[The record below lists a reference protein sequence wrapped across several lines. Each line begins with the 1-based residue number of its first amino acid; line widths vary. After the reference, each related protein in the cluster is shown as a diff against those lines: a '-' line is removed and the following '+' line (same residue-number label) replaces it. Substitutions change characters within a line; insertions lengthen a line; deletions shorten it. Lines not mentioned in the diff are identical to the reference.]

1 MTTCKQYCDR
11 DIHFF
16 DRADKDA
23 LSDDASNGIWT
34 INNLLAAYRVR
45 RDSGLFVESITT

>member
-1 MTTCKQYCDR
+1 MQLFFCHKFVNSRRYKSMTTCKQYGDR

-23 LSDDASNGIWT
+23 LSDDKLKWD
-34 INNLLAAYRVR
+34 L
-45 RDSGLFVESITT
+45 DDQ